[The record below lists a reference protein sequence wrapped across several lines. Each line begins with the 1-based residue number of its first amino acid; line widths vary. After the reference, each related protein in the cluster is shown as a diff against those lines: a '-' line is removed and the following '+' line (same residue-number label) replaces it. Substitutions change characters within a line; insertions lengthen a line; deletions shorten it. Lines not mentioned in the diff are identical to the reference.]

1 MSHLQQWSTTA
12 IDSEYGQHTLLK
24 RAAALG
30 GKSWPHAST
39 RTTPQS
45 PGRRTTTK
53 GATLKPVA
61 NRTDKY
67 DAKYVATTVSLKVAS
82 QLSTMKSGFAAPGG
96 MADLYAKEVL
106 IQAALNAVTPSVP
119 TIHYPFYLS
128 FGRELWA
135 LGHRGIGGAALADA
149 AHATKT
155 KWLAFGLT
163 GATMDVVAAVFSI
176 TGI

>member
-1 MSHLQQWSTTA
+1 MH
-12 IDSEYGQHTLLK
+12 HNV
-24 RAAALG
+24 
-30 GKSWPHAST
+30 HASG
-39 RTTPQS
+39 
-45 PGRRTTTK
+45 PGQDEGRPLAYDRRTKSQARCRSTSK

-67 DAKYVATTVSLKVAS
+67 DAKYVAATVSLKVAS
-82 QLSTMKSGFAAPGG
+82 QLSTMKSGFASPGG

-106 IQAALNAVTPSVP
+106 IQAALNTVTPSVP
-119 TIHYPFYLS
+119 TIFYPFYLS
-128 FGRELWA
+128 FGRELWS
-135 LGHRGIGGAALADA
+135 LGHRGIGGAALLDA

-163 GATMDVVAAVFSI
+163 GSTMDVVAAVFSL